1 MAFAAMVAAPGET
14 AMEVRVFV
22 TTGTGTVTVALPM
35 TPSREAVMVAVPGDC
50 PVARPAA
57 LIFATAAFEV
67 VQATVAVTSAV
78 ELSL

>member
-1 MAFAAMVAAPGET
+1 MLIAPGDI
-14 AMEVRVFV
+14 AIEVRVF
-22 TTGTGTVTVALPM
+22 TATGTVTLALPL
-35 TPSREAVMVAVPGDC
+35 TPSRVAVMVAEPEDC
-50 PVARPAA
+50 AVASPAE